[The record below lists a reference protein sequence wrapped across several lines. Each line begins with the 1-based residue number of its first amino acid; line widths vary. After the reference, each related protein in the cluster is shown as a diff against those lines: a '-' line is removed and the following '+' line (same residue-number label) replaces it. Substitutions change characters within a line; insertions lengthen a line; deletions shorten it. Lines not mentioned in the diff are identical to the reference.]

1 MVTLQD
7 FAATDLDYVA
17 KLNANNAALLSAI
30 NALEAQVTATF
41 GDGSQLILDLWDRD
55 GIVGAHSY
63 QLDIEAYTGGASITI
78 GRRPAPVVIFGEED
92 ISIAWATFGGIRARV
107 TLTGDLLMTA
117 AAIVSGLPK
126 DVFIGVASD
135 GTPQFFEDT
144 VTPNVL
150 YIYKMCWDGFQL
162 SDFQRIGHILPAYST
177 LQEMM
182 KAVRQIT
189 IFDGET
195 DWVSEAFGETEIVL
209 PGQSA
214 SNEINVDGS
223 VEVVGFF
230 VSAAKLGDDGFNA
243 PVASSD
249 PEDPKVKL
257 KVVSEAVTW
266 SKTDFDIDAGA
277 IPDAQFREVDL
288 IAVGTD
294 RFVTEFRRFS
304 LERVSVGPSV
314 TSARAFSWGL
324 YVIPILGTPIA
335 KDPTGPSGVI
345 QI

>member
-1 MVTLQD
+1 MVTLQN
-7 FAATDLDYVA
+7 FAATDLDYIA
-17 KLNANNAALLSAI
+17 KLNSNNAALTSAI
-30 NALEAQVTATF
+30 NALEAQVTAAF
-41 GDGSQLILDLWDRD
+41 GDGAQLILDFWDRD

-63 QLDIEAYTGGASITI
+63 QLDIEAYAGGDTITI
-78 GRRPAPVVIFGEED
+78 GRRPAPVVAFGELD
-92 ISIAWATFGGIRARV
+92 VSIGWGTFGGIKARV
-107 TLTGDLLMTA
+107 TLTGDLPITA
-117 AAIVSGLPK
+117 AGITTGLPK
-126 DVFIGVASD
+126 DVFIGAASD
-135 GTPQFFEDT
+135 GTPQFFEDQ

-150 YIYKMCWDGFQL
+150 YLYKMCWDGFQL
-162 SDFQRIGHILPAYST
+162 TDFERIAHILPAYST

-189 IFDGET
+189 IFDSET
-195 DWVSEAFGETEIVL
+195 DWISDMFGATEIVL
-209 PGQSA
+209 PGQAA
-214 SNEINVDGS
+214 SNEISVDGS

-266 SKTDFDIDAGA
+266 SKTDFDIDAGN
-277 IPDAQFREVDL
+277 IPDAQFREVDTVV
-288 IAVGTD
+288 VGRD
-294 RFVTEFRRFS
+294 RYVTEFRRFT

-324 YVIPILGTPIA
+324 YVIPILGTPIG
-335 KDPTGPSGVI
+335 KDQTNVI